1 MFDLAAVG
9 VVNDEFE
16 IDARLRRGTHA
27 QDLVGTHAE
36 VAIGQPAV
44 LLRREVQAAT
54 GFVQDD
60 EIVARTLHLGE
71 ANAHDRIIGHPMHT
85 GARVM

>member
-1 MFDLAAVG
+1 
-9 VVNDEFE
+9 
-16 IDARLRRGTHA
+16 
-27 QDLVGTHAE
+27 
-36 VAIGQPAV
+36 

-71 ANAHDRIIGHPMHT
+71 ANAHGHIIGHRMRAAAH
-85 GARVM
+85 VM